1 MKILT
6 KNFGNYSAITGL
18 LRIILG
24 IIFFA
29 HGAQKVMGW
38 FGGPGLAT
46 AADMFQKNAGIP
58 YPLFLLSS
66 FTEFLGGLFVLIGL
80 LTRIFSAGLFIN
92 MAVAVLQV
100 HLMKGLFSANGGFE
114 YPLTLLVVSLCIF
127 LMGPGKYSLDNL
139 IFNKNE
145 KPNN

>member
-1 MKILT
+1 MNILT
-6 KNFGNYSAITGL
+6 KNYSNYSIITTL

-38 FGGPGLAT
+38 FGGPGLT
-46 AADMFQKNAGIP
+46 VAADMFQKNAGIP
-58 YPLFLLSS
+58 YPLFLLST
-66 FTEFLGGLFVLIGL
+66 FTEFLGGLFVLFGF
-80 LTRIFSAGLFIN
+80 LTRISSAGLVIN
-92 MAVAVLQV
+92 MAVAVLHV
-100 HLMKGLFSANGGFE
+100 HLMKGLFSTNGGFE

-127 LMGPGKYSLDNL
+127 LIGPGKLSIDNL

-145 KPNN
+145 KAKS

>member
-6 KNFGNYSAITGL
+6 KNLGSYSFVTCL

-29 HGAQKVMGW
+29 HGAQKVTGW
-38 FGGPGLAT
+38 FGGPGLTA

-58 YPLFLLSS
+58 YPLFLLSA
-66 FTEFLGGLFVLIGL
+66 FTEFLGGLFVMIGL
-80 LTRIFSAGLFIN
+80 FTRIFSAGLFIN
-92 MAVAVLQV
+92 MAVAVLHV
-100 HLMKGLFSANGGFE
+100 HLLKGLFAINGGFE
-114 YPLTLLVVSLCIF
+114 YPLTLLVISLCIF
-127 LMGPGKYSLDNL
+127 VMGPGKYSIDNL

-145 KPNN
+145 NQNN

>member
-6 KNFGNYSAITGL
+6 KNFVNYSTVTML

-29 HGAQKVMGW
+29 HGAQKAMGW
-38 FGGPGLAT
+38 FGGPGLV
-46 AADMFQKNAGIP
+46 AAAEMFQKSAGIP
-58 YPLFLLSS
+58 YPLFLLST
-66 FTEFLGGLFVLIGL
+66 FTELLGGLFVLIGF
-80 LTRIFSAGLFIN
+80 LTRFFSAGLVIN
-92 MAVAVLQV
+92 MAVAVLHV
-100 HLMKGLFSANGGFE
+100 HLMKGLFSSNGGFE
-114 YPLTLLVVSLCIF
+114 YPLTLLVVSFCIF
-127 LMGPGKYSLDNL
+127 LIGPGKYSLDNL